1 MTVEENKTSVEV
13 LKVKVENILEDIKC
27 FVTLD
32 RFQPIEKIVWTLVV
46 LVLTSVVGAVLTL
59 VLK

>member
-1 MTVEENKTSVEV
+1 MTVQENKTAVEV
-13 LKVKVENILEDIKC
+13 LKVKVDNIIDDIKC

-32 RFQPIEKIVWTLVV
+32 RFEPIEKIVWTLVI